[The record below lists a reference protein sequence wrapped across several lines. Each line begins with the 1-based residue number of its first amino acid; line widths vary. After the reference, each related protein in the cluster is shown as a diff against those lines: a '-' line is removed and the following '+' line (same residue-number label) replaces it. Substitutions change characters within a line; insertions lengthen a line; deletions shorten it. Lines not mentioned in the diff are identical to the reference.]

1 MVWYISNTQNKTTK
15 KKKQE
20 MKPMEKTF
28 QNSSTEKNSLKN
40 GIHAGPIRLEV
51 TQYPKDAQ

>member
-1 MVWYISNTQNKTTK
+1 MVWYISNTQKKK

-28 QNSSTEKNSLKN
+28 QNSSTEKNSPKN
-40 GIHAGPIRLEV
+40 GIHAGPIRLEII
-51 TQYPKDAQ
+51 THYPKDAQ